1 MKAQLTFDL
10 DQPEDIS
17 AHKRC
22 IMSLDMA
29 IALWKI
35 SNLRRDFEFQEEHGK
50 LTSEFVMDMIYQ
62 KLDGINIDD
71 LMN

>member
-10 DQPEDIS
+10 NEPEDMA

-29 IALWKI
+29 VALWKI
-35 SNLRRDFEFQEEHGK
+35 SNLRKDFEWEEEQGK
-50 LTSEFVMDMIYQ
+50 LTSEYVMDMIYQ
-62 KLDGINIDD
+62 KLEGLNIDD
-71 LMN
+71 LMS